1 MVPMYY
7 RGRGYITV
15 QTSSVLHINVNGMT
29 CDHCERNVE
38 RALRGVS
45 GVRSVAVDRAAGA
58 VDLDIDPARPPSMA
72 DLADALHAAGYEIGS
87 TPEKAQPVT
96 DSDAVADFAI
106 AGMTCASCVATIER
120 RLAREPGVSSA
131 AVNLGTERARVRYD
145 RAIAS
150 PQTIAAAVADAGY
163 RAAELSG
170 ADGAT
175 SQSAAQARE
184 AAAAWWWFAA
194 AAVPAAAI
202 LLLSMVFTAVPGR
215 EWWMLALATPVQ
227 FVAGA
232 RYYRGAFDAL
242 RQRSA
247 NMDTLV
253 ALGTSAAYF
262 YSLANLLRGT
272 SDVFFETSALLIAFV
287 LLGKALETRAKT
299 SAGDAIRALMH
310 LAPKRARVMRGN
322 ADVEIDAAEV
332 RLDDEVLVRPGEA
345 FAVDGVVSDGASSA
359 DESLLTGESI
369 PRAKRPGDPVYAGT
383 INVDGS
389 LRYRATKVGS
399 ATALAAIV
407 RMVDEAQTSKAPVQR
422 FADAVSAVFV
432 PVVIAIAVLTFVV
445 WYVVLHA
452 PLGFAIMASVSVV
465 VVACPCALGLA
476 TPTALMVGLGRGA
489 GLGLLIRDGAALEA
503 AGRLDTVLLDK
514 TGTLTEGKPE
524 VTAMIAL
531 SDADL
536 GSTLADVAAVEALS
550 EHPVA
555 QALVAEARR
564 RGIAET
570 PGSGVTL
577 FFAEAGRGVR
587 GRVRGANIL
596 VGSPAFVASYGV
608 QVEPGAL
615 SSLPPDATVVIAAKD
630 QRAVAAFA
638 VSDTVKT
645 NAREAVDRLRTLD
658 VAVAIVSGD
667 NPAAVRAA
675 AEAVGVTDVRA
686 AMTPGEKAD
695 AVRALQRDG
704 HSVAMVGDGINDAP
718 GLTAADVG
726 IALGSGADVAAQA
739 GSIVLVSNDLRDVP
753 RALRLARATYRT
765 IQHGMFWALAYNVL
779 GIPIAAGVLYPVWHT
794 MLRPEVAGLAM
805 ALSSVSVV
813 LNALSLKRA
822 SIE

>member
-1 MVPMYY
+1 
-7 RGRGYITV
+7 
-15 QTSSVLHINVNGMT
+15 MT

-38 RALRGVS
+38 RALRGVR
-45 GVRSVAVDRAAGA
+45 GVRGVAVDRAAGA
-58 VDLDIDPARPPSMA
+58 ADLEVDPAQPPALS
-72 DLADALHAAGYEIGS
+72 DLAAALHAAGYEIVP
-87 TPEKAQPVT
+87 TPAHLEPATKP
-96 DSDAVADFAI
+96 DAVADFAI
-106 AGMTCASCVATIER
+106 AGVTCASCVSTIER
-120 RLAREPGVSSA
+120 RLTREPGVASA
-131 AVNLGTERARVRYD
+131 SVNLGTERARVRYD

-150 PQTIAAAVADAGY
+150 PQTIVAAVADAGY
-163 RAAELSG
+163 RAGELSG
-170 ADGAT
+170 ADGSA
-175 SQSAAQARE
+175 SQSAEQARE

-194 AAVPAAAI
+194 ASVPAAAI
-202 LLLSMVFTAVPGR
+202 LLLSMVFTTVPGR

-232 RYYRGAFDAL
+232 RYYRGAFAGL

-262 YSLANLLRGT
+262 YSLANVLRGNG
-272 SDVFFETSALLIAFV
+272 DVFFETSALLIAFV

-322 ADVEIDAAEV
+322 ADVEIDAADV
-332 RLDDEVLVRPGEA
+332 QPDDEVLVRPGEA
-345 FAVDGVVSDGASSA
+345 FAVDGVVVDGATSA
-359 DESLLTGESI
+359 DESLLTGESL

-389 LRYRATKVGS
+389 VRYRATKVGS

-432 PVVIAIAVLTFVV
+432 PVVIAIAALTFAV
-445 WYVVLHA
+445 WYLMLHA
-452 PLGFAIMASVSVV
+452 PLEFAIMAAVSVV

-524 VTAMIAL
+524 VAAAISLA
-531 SDADL
+531 DADL
-536 GSTLADVAAVEALS
+536 ETTIADVAAVETRS

-555 QALVAEARR
+555 RALVAEARR
-564 RGIAET
+564 RGIADT
-570 PGSGVTL
+570 PESDVTL

-608 QVEPGAL
+608 QVAPGAH
-615 SSLPPDATVVIAAKD
+615 SSLPPDTTVVIAAKD

-638 VSDTVKT
+638 VSDQVKSH
-645 NAREAVDRLRTLD
+645 AREAVDRLRSLG
-658 VAVAIVSGD
+658 VGLAIVSGD

-675 AEAVGVTDVRA
+675 AEAVGIADVRA
-686 AMTPGEKAD
+686 GVTPGEKAD
-695 AVRALQRDG
+695 AVRAMQRDG

-718 GLTAADVG
+718 GLIAADVG

-765 IQHGMFWALAYNVL
+765 IKNGMFWALAYNVL

-813 LNALSLKRA
+813 LNALSLKRVT
-822 SIE
+822 IE

>member
-15 QTSSVLHINVNGMT
+15 QTSSVLHIRVNGMT
-29 CDHCERNVE
+29 CDGCERNVR
-38 RALRGVS
+38 RALRAVGGVW
-45 GVRSVAVDRAAGA
+45 GVVVDRPTGI
-58 VDLDIDPARPPSMA
+58 VDLEVDPAQPPSE
-72 DLADALHAAGYEIGS
+72 LALTAALRDAGYEFGQAPAPVVPVS
-87 TPEKAQPVT
+87 TP
-96 DSDAVADFAI
+96 DAVANFAI
-106 AGMTCASCVATIER
+106 SGMTCAACVSAIER
-120 RLAREPGVSSA
+120 RLAREPGVVSA

-145 RAIAS
+145 RAKAS

-163 RAAELSG
+163 GATDLSG

-175 SQSAAQARE
+175 SQSSEQARE

-194 AAVPAAAI
+194 AAVPAAVI
-202 LLLSMVFTAVPGR
+202 LLLSMVFTSVPGR
-215 EWWMLALATPVQ
+215 EWWMFALATPVQ

-232 RYYRGAFDAL
+232 RYYLGALAAL

-262 YSLANLLRGT
+262 YSLANMLRG
-272 SDVFFETSALLIAFV
+272 SGDVFFETSALLIAFV
-287 LLGKALETRAKT
+287 LLGKALEIRAKAR
-299 SAGDAIRALMH
+299 AGDAIRALMH
-310 LAPKRARVMRGN
+310 LAPKRARVIRGN
-322 ADVEIDAAEV
+322 AEVEIDAAAVQPE
-332 RLDDEVLVRPGEA
+332 DELLVRPGEA
-345 FAVDGVVSDGASSA
+345 FAVDGVVVDGASSA
-359 DESLLTGESI
+359 DESLLTGESL

-389 LRYRATKVGS
+389 LRYRATNVGS

-432 PVVIAIAVLTFVV
+432 PVVIAIAVLTFAV
-445 WYVVLHA
+445 WYFALHA
-452 PLGFAIMASVSVV
+452 PLEFAIMASVSVV

-489 GLGLLIRDGAALEA
+489 GMGLLIRDGAALEA

-514 TGTLTEGKPE
+514 TGTLTEGKPV
-524 VTAMIAL
+524 VTAAIAL
-531 SDADL
+531 AGADL
-536 GSTLADVAAVEALS
+536 ETTIADVAAVEALS

-564 RGIAET
+564 RGIAES

-587 GRVRGANIL
+587 GRVRGGNIV

-608 QVEPGAL
+608 KVAPSDL
-615 SSLPPDATVVIAAKD
+615 SAVPLDATVVIAAKD

-638 VSDTVKT
+638 VSDRMKAH
-645 NAREAVDRLRTLD
+645 AREAVDRLRALG
-658 VAVAIVSGD
+658 VSVAIVSGD

-675 AEAVGVTDVRA
+675 AEAVGITDVRA
-686 AMTPGEKAD
+686 GATPGEKAD
-695 AVRALQRDG
+695 MVRALQRDG

-718 GLTAADVG
+718 SLTAADVG

-739 GSIVLVSNDLRDVP
+739 GSIVLVSNDVRDVP

-765 IQHGMFWALAYNVL
+765 IKGGMFWALAYNVL
-779 GIPIAAGVLYPVWHT
+779 GIPIAAGVLYPVWHA
-794 MLRPEVAGLAM
+794 MLRPELAGLAM

-813 LNALSLKRA
+813 LNALSLKRVT
-822 SIE
+822 IE